1 LSQLPFHGRSTP
13 VLVLTRRPNQS
24 IMIGDDIVVTVL
36 EVKGDQIRL
45 GIDAPRHVQVFREEV
60 LVALQE
66 ANRSAVLGT
75 GSAPAAPA
83 PGRPGPGG
91 GRALPATGTDTAR
104 PSTTSG
110 ATPGPRPVPQHPTL
124 RSAGPRS
131 AA

>member
-1 LSQLPFHGRSTP
+1 

-91 GRALPATGTDTAR
+91 GRALPATGTDATR
-104 PSTTSG
+104 STSNG
-110 ATPGPRPVPQHPTL
+110 ATPGPRPVPQLPTL